1 MTRYFLKLSYNGA
14 GYHGW
19 QAQENTPGTVQQAL
33 NHTLSML
40 LNEKI
45 ETLGCGRTDTGVHAH
60 EFYAHFDS
68 QKNDLHKDPRLWLY
82 KFNLALP
89 HDIAIQ
95 QIIPVDPGV
104 NARFSALARTY
115 QYIINRKKDPFL
127 IDRAYYLYGE
137 LDTGKMNT
145 AALELFKHTDFSCF
159 SKTRTQVKTND
170 CKITKAEWKEEN
182 DLLIFTITS
191 DRFLR
196 NMVRAIVGTMI
207 GIGQGKM
214 PVGNFKKIIEGK
226 NRSDAGFSVPACGL
240 YLAKVEYPQSV
251 IPAKVGIS

>member
-1 MTRYFLKLSYNGA
+1 MNRYFLKLSYNGTK
-14 GYHGW
+14 YHGW
-19 QAQENTPGTVQQAL
+19 QIQENTPKTVQQVL
-33 NHTLSML
+33 NDSLSML

-68 QKNDLHKDPRLWLY
+68 QKKDLHKDPRLWLY
-82 KFNLALP
+82 KFNLVLP

-95 QIIPVDPGV
+95 QIIPVKIDA
-104 NARFSALARTY
+104 NARFSALSRTY
-115 QYIINRKKDPFL
+115 KYIINRKKDPFL
-127 IDRAYYLYGE
+127 IDSTYYLYGNLDIDLMNKACKE
-137 LDTGKMNT
+137 LM
-145 AALELFKHTDFSCF
+145 KHKDFSCF

-170 CKITKAEWKEEN
+170 CKITKAEWTDEN
-182 DLLIFTITS
+182 GLLIFTITA

-207 GIGQGKM
+207 EIGQGKM
-214 PVGNFKKIIEGK
+214 PVENFKKIIEGK

-240 YLAKVEYPQSV
+240 YLTKVVY
-251 IPAKVGIS
+251 PAKILLK